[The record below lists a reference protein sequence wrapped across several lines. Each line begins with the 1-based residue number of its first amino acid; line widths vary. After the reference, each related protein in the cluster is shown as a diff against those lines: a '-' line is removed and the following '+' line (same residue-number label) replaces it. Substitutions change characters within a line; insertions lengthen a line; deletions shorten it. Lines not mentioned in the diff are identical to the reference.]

1 MQYTS
6 ASVMPARRAAL
17 FDMDR
22 TLIRGDSATL
32 YTRYRRDI
40 GEASWRDTVRVAWW
54 LLQYTFGVID
64 APRVAE
70 QVLQKFRGKKE
81 SWMIETCEQW
91 FIDYVLPEVREA
103 GRAAV
108 RRHRDQ
114 GELVAIVTSATPYAA
129 RPLARELGIEHV
141 VCTELEVDDSGCFTG
156 NVRQPMCYGPGKIDH
171 ALSIAEREG
180 FDLDDAI
187 FYSDSITD
195 LPLLERVKTPVAVNP
210 DTRLKRIAVRR
221 GWQIERW

>member
-1 MQYTS
+1 
-6 ASVMPARRAAL
+6 
-17 FDMDR
+17 MDR
-22 TLIRGDSATL
+22 TLIKGDSATL

-64 APRVAE
+64 APGVAE
-70 QVLQKFRGKKE
+70 QVLKKFRGKQE
-81 SWMIETCEQW
+81 SWMIETCEHW
-91 FIDYVLPEVREA
+91 FRDYVLEHVREA

-108 RRHRDQ
+108 KQHRDQ

-129 RPLARELGIEHV
+129 RPLARELGIDHV
-141 VCTELEVDDSGCFTG
+141 VCTELEVDENGCFTG
-156 NVRQPMCYGPGKIDH
+156 KVRPPMCYGPGKIDR
-171 ALSIAEREG
+171 ALGIAEREG
-180 FDLDDAI
+180 FELDEAI

-210 DTRLKRIAVRR
+210 DTRLKRIANKR
-221 GWQIERW
+221 GWRIERW